1 MSRKQY
7 QRGFTLIELM
17 IVVAIIGIIS
27 AIAYPSYQEQ
37 VAQSRRVD
45 AQGSLLSLAQS
56 LERYYTENGSYTGAV
71 LPYTQSPKDGNPKFY
86 DLSVPA
92 STATTYTLQAA
103 PINGM
108 VGDRCGNMTITHT
121 GQKGTT
127 GDPVDDCW

>member
-1 MSRKQY
+1 MSQRKY

-56 LERYYTENGSYTGAV
+56 LERYYTENGAYTGAV
-71 LPYTQSPKDGNPKFY
+71 LPYTLSPKDGTKKFY
-86 DLSVPA
+86 ILSVPA

-103 PINGM
+103 PINTM
-108 VGDRCGNMTITHT
+108 VGDRCGNMTITHA